1 VRAEQL
7 TPTLAH
13 HGEGPI
19 WDARLQQL
27 LWVDLLRGDVLFTQ
41 PSGDTDRLHVSTV
54 AACVVPRRGGGHVV
68 ATERG
73 FTLLDGEGVA
83 EVLADVWDDP
93 SVRMNDGAC
102 DPGGSFYCGSMAY
115 GAAAGRGSLY
125 RLDADGS
132 VHRVFDGVTISNG
145 LGWSPDGSVAYYV
158 DSPTQRID
166 RCSPDLAGREPFVS
180 IDPSLGTPDGLTV
193 DANGGIWVALWG
205 GSAVHRYAPSG
216 DLDFVIELPVA
227 QVSSCAFGGADLDTL
242 FITTS
247 AEDLA
252 DPEPAAGALFA
263 VRPGIKGLPTL
274 EYAG

>member
-7 TPTLAH
+7 TPALAH

-19 WDARLQQL
+19 WHARIQRL

-41 PSGDTDRLHVSTV
+41 SSGDTDRLHVSTV
-54 AACVVPRRGGGHVV
+54 AASVVPRRDGGHVV

-73 FTLLDGEGVA
+73 FALLDGDGLT
-83 EVLADVWDDP
+83 EVLADVWEDP

-125 RLDADGS
+125 RLDVDGT

-145 LGWSPDGSVAYYV
+145 LGWSPDGRVAYYV
-158 DSPTQRID
+158 DSATQRID
-166 RCSPDLAGREPFVS
+166 RCSSDLGSRQPFVR
-180 IDPSLGTPDGLTV
+180 IDPSVGTPDGLTV
-193 DANGGIWVALWG
+193 DADGGIWVALWG

-216 DLDFVIELPVA
+216 DLDLVVELPVA
-227 QVSSCAFGGADLDTL
+227 QVSSCAFGGAELDTL

-263 VRPGIKGLPTL
+263 VQPGVKGLPTL